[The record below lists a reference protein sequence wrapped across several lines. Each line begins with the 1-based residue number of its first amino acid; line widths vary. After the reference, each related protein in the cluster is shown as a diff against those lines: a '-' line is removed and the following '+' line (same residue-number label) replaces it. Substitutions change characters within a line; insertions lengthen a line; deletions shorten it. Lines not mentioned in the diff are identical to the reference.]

1 MDKNNIN
8 ISKIESYLNGIIDN
22 VVSNNTFV
30 GDLPTTI
37 DSTWNDMVMI
47 DCANGITDYMGIG
60 RGTVL
65 IWLYAKPLSNGIK
78 NVAVMSK
85 MEKALNDVLS
95 NSKNQTYQISRV
107 ATYQDFDTIRQWHCN
122 IVELNLQI
130 F

>member
-65 IWLYAKPLSNGIK
+65 IWLYAKPLANGIK

-107 ATYQDFDTIRQWHCN
+107 ATYQDFDTTRQWHCN